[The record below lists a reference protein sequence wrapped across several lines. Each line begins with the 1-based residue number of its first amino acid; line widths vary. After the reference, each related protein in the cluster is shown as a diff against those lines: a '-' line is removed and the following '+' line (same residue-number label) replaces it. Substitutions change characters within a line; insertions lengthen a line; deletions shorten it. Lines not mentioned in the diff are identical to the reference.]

1 MRMNGALKI
10 KQFKNSPTIVTFYQL
25 RSGSSCRSARISV
38 LRQIDSWGV
47 GVRKPNYEK
56 IYNRM
61 KKMTNLLYM
70 FNSDEKASI
79 ANWMNEKL
87 PERNYCIF
95 TGDLGVNN
103 IESNLFAS
111 GFQSP
116 VQVRVT
122 RIATSFCLDA
132 THGISARSG
141 EAMYSLVTQHNVTG
155 KGFPVAYMVINDQT
169 VRPISQWLVHLRE
182 RSYFHPLNITID
194 CSISEVNAITSA
206 FPHVAIH
213 YCKFHIL
220 RAWQTNL
227 DNKLH
232 FLRYFETRR
241 TGSEVLLKRWG
252 RPYVDDSHRR
262 YLTNNYI
269 ESWHNQLKT
278 IYFGRARI
286 KRLDC
291 LLFDLM
297 NNVEYFYEQEVD
309 FIHLNNGKMRPSITV
324 VNDLIECCS
333 CPRYISRQVPCKHA
347 FLLKRYYANHL
358 AMQRPAVL
366 AKEEEEVVIVD
377 EEDSR
382 EDVVGA
388 QNDVDTSIADLIT
401 HTTLLHH
408 QRLNLKHMQ
417 TISDIDVSE
426 INDMTR
432 CVKELLDRIDN
443 IRNRNRNSF
452 RNMNTQF
459 Q

>member
-1 MRMNGALKI
+1 
-10 KQFKNSPTIVTFYQL
+10 
-25 RSGSSCRSARISV
+25 
-38 LRQIDSWGV
+38 
-47 GVRKPNYEK
+47 
-56 IYNRM
+56 
-61 KKMTNLLYM
+61 
-70 FNSDEKASI
+70 
-79 ANWMNEKL
+79 MNEKL

-95 TGDLGVNN
+95 TRDLCVNN
-103 IESNLFAS
+103 IESNIFTF

-141 EAMYSLVTQHNVTG
+141 EVMYSLVTQHNVTG
-155 KGFPVAYMVINDQT
+155 KGFPVAYMVTNDQT
-169 VRPISQWLVHLRE
+169 VRPISQWLMHLCE
-182 RSYFHPLNITID
+182 RSYFRPLNITID
-194 CSISEVNAITSA
+194 CSIPKVNAITSA

-213 YCKFHIL
+213 YCEFHIL

-227 DNKLH
+227 NNKVRLDASFTSAQLAAYKQELKNKLKYILMESNKEVFLTRILDFKRDIPNQLH
-232 FLRYFETRR
+232 FLRYFETRWN
-241 TGSEVLLKRWG
+241 GSEVLLKRWG
-252 RPYVDDSHRR
+252 HPYVNDSHRR
-262 YLTNNYI
+262 YLTNNFI

-278 IYFGRARI
+278 IYFGHARI
-286 KRLDC
+286 RRLDR
-291 LLFDLM
+291 LVFDLT

-309 FIHLNNGKMRPSITV
+309 CIHLNNGKMGLSITAE
-324 VNDLIECCS
+324 NDLIECCS
-333 CPRYISRQVPCKHA
+333 CPRYISQQVPCKHA
-347 FLLKRYYANHL
+347 FLLKRYRKINILYTIQRDVNHL

-366 AKEEEEVVIVD
+366 AEEEEVVIVD
-377 EEDSR
+377 EEDGR

-388 QNDVDTSIADLIT
+388 QNDVDTSTTDLIT

-408 QRLNLKHMQ
+408 QRLNLEHMR

-426 INDMTR
+426 INYMTR

-452 RNMNTQF
+452 RNMNIQR